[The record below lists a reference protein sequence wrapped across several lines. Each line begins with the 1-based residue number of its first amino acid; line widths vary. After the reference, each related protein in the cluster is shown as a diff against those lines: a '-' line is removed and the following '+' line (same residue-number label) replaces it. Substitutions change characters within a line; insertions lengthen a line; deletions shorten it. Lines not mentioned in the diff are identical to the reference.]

1 MKFHVW
7 HCFLFGFGRVFVEVD
22 LERDRTNGKMPPP
35 LQPRTVSGPAA
46 EVVCVTHGLFMDRLI
61 KAIDL
66 VFMGLRQLPC
76 KILQLVMKRTSALSL
91 TSVACDC
98 PYSNGWDTWWEAL
111 AGLDPHLGGWAWT
124 ALDVDYTPWEWHDHN
139 SIHQKNVFCWLC
151 RSHGQCRSKKLDNW
165 MHQHDIVFVL

>member
-1 MKFHVW
+1 M
-7 HCFLFGFGRVFVEVD
+7 EAD
-22 LERDRTNGKMPPP
+22 PERDRTNGKMPPP

-98 PYSNGWDTWWEAL
+98 PYSNGWDT
-111 AGLDPHLGGWAWT
+111 
-124 ALDVDYTPWEWHDHN
+124 
-139 SIHQKNVFCWLC
+139 
-151 RSHGQCRSKKLDNW
+151 
-165 MHQHDIVFVL
+165 